1 MKTVKA
7 LTSSDK
13 FLENFINLKKYLTEP
28 KPTDTIQMQCGNCK
42 LAIQIDGFLEIHDV
56 LDTEIYRIIDGIIRK
71 SISKHYKANVKCV
84 SSSVFIH
91 PLIGTPQR
99 FILQFKDSPIHLLN
113 TDFNFAGDWYEASI
127 QVLSKDSNTNAIF
140 VIYEKSNERNFSKM
154 IMENLNNLGLILDVS
169 SEKLEIWQLPIV
181 NSIANAMIA
190 QQEQETLL
198 ADNMKLLENSLL
210 RDMTMEENVSVNQ
223 DVNENDHGLVTN

>member
-1 MKTVKA
+1 
-7 LTSSDK
+7 
-13 FLENFINLKKYLTEP
+13 
-28 KPTDTIQMQCGNCK
+28 
-42 LAIQIDGFLEIHDV
+42 
-56 LDTEIYRIIDGIIRK
+56 
-71 SISKHYKANVKCV
+71 
-84 SSSVFIH
+84 
-91 PLIGTPQR
+91 
-99 FILQFKDSPIHLLN
+99 
-113 TDFNFAGDWYEASI
+113 
-127 QVLSKDSNTNAIF
+127 
-140 VIYEKSNERNFSKM
+140 M

-223 DVNENDHGLVTN
+223 DVNENDHGSVRN